1 MKSNGFR
8 EFLKEEFSATEIE
21 QIDADA
27 KREANAILLAQELAT
42 QFINELMAQQ
52 KIGFNE
58 FARRTHTS
66 PSHLSAIL
74 KGKSSP
80 SLTTLSRIAAAF
92 GKKIQVSHDSFS

>member
-1 MKSNGFR
+1 MKPKSFR
-8 EFLKEEFSATEIE
+8 EYLKEDFTSEEIA
-21 QIDADA
+21 QIDLDAD
-27 KREANAILLAQELAT
+27 REANAILRAQELAAK
-42 QFINELMAQQ
+42 FINDLMAEQ

-80 SLTTLSRIAAAF
+80 SLSTLSRIAATF
-92 GKKIQVSHDSFS
+92 GKKIEVSH